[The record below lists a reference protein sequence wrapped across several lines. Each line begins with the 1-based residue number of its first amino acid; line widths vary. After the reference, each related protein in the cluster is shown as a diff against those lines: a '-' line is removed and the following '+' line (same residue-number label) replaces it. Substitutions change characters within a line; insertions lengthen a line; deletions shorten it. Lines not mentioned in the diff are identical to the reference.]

1 MPVKQPLVKKVL
13 ILFSGAGNNM
23 ISIIQKVHQKTFDGT
38 TIEVVAA
45 ISNKPDAQGIAKLKP
60 YNIPVNII
68 NHKDY
73 DSREAFDTD
82 LVNRINYYAP
92 DLVVLAGFMRILT
105 PVFTQHIKAIN
116 LHPSM
121 LPLFK
126 GAKAIEQS
134 YEHPEKPA
142 GISVHWVSDELDGG
156 SVISQAELH
165 RIEDESFESFK
176 NRIHL
181 LEYELLPQTVINIL
195 K

>member
-1 MPVKQPLVKKVL
+1 M
-13 ILFSGAGNNM
+13 ILFSGEGNNM
-23 ISIIQKVHQKTFDGT
+23 IQIIQKVHKQTFGDT
-38 TIEVVAA
+38 QIEVVATITNNA
-45 ISNKPDAQGIAKLKP
+45 EAKGIEKLKP

-68 NHKDY
+68 DHKGY
-73 DSREAFDTD
+73 DSREEFDTD
-82 LVNRINYYAP
+82 VVNRIDFYKP

-105 PVFTQHIKAIN
+105 PVFTQNVKSIN

-134 YEHPEKPA
+134 YEHPDKPA
-142 GISVHWVSDELDGG
+142 GISVHWVSEELDGG
-156 SVISQAELH
+156 SVIAQQELH
-165 RIEDESFESFK
+165 RIEGESFDSFK

-181 LEYELLPQTVINIL
+181 LEYELLPQTVIDIL

>member
-1 MPVKQPLVKKVL
+1 
-13 ILFSGAGNNM
+13 M
-23 ISIIQKVHQKTFDGT
+23 IHIIRKVHKKTFGNT
-38 TIEVVAA
+38 CIEVAAA
-45 ISNKPDAQGIAKLKP
+45 ITNKADAKGIEKLKP

-68 NHKDY
+68 DHKAY

-82 LVNRINYYAP
+82 LVNRIEYYKP

-105 PVFTQHIKAIN
+105 PVFTQNVRSIN

-134 YEHPEKPA
+134 YEHPNQPA
-142 GISVHWVSDELDGG
+142 GVSVHWVSEELDGG
-156 SVISQAELH
+156 SLIAQQELH
-165 RIEDESFESFK
+165 RIEGESFESFK

-181 LEYELLPQTVINIL
+181 LEYELLPQTIIDIL
-195 K
+195 N

>member
-1 MPVKQPLVKKVL
+1 MLQIIKKVHK
-13 ILFSGAGNNM
+13 
-23 ISIIQKVHQKTFDGT
+23 QTFGDT
-38 TIEVVAA
+38 RIEVVATVTNNA
-45 ISNKPDAQGIAKLKP
+45 EAKGIEKLRP

-68 NHKDY
+68 DHKGY

-82 LVNRINYYAP
+82 LVNRIDYYKP

-105 PVFTQHIKAIN
+105 PVFTQNIKSIN

-134 YEHPEKPA
+134 YENPDKPA
-142 GISVHWVSDELDGG
+142 GISVHWVSEELDGG
-156 SVISQAELH
+156 SVIAQQELH
-165 RIEDESFESFK
+165 RIEGESFDSFK

-181 LEYELLPQTVINIL
+181 LEYELLPQTVIDIL

>member
-1 MPVKQPLVKKVL
+1 ML
-13 ILFSGAGNNM
+13 N
-23 ISIIQKVHQKTFDGT
+23 IIQKVHKQTFGDT

-45 ISNKPDAQGIAKLKP
+45 VTNKAEAKGIEKLKP

-68 NHKDY
+68 DHKAY
-73 DSREAFDTD
+73 DSREDFDTD
-82 LVNRINYYAP
+82 LVNRIDYYKP

-105 PVFTQHIKAIN
+105 PVFTQNIKSIN

-134 YEHPEKPA
+134 YANPDKPA
-142 GISVHWVSDELDGG
+142 GISVHWVSEELDGG
-156 SVISQAELH
+156 SVIAQQELH
-165 RIEDESFESFK
+165 RIEGETFESFK

-181 LEYELLPQTVINIL
+181 LEYELLPQTIIDIL

>member
-1 MPVKQPLVKKVL
+1 MLH
-13 ILFSGAGNNM
+13 
-23 ISIIQKVHQKTFDGT
+23 IIRKVHEKTFGDT
-38 TIEVVAA
+38 KIEVVAA
-45 ISNKPDAQGIAKLKP
+45 VTNKADAKGIEKLKP

-68 NHKDY
+68 DHKTY

-82 LVNRINYYAP
+82 LVNRIDYYKP

-105 PVFTQHIKAIN
+105 PVFTQNVKSIN

-134 YEHPEKPA
+134 YEHPDQPA
-142 GISVHWVSDELDGG
+142 GVSVHWVSEELDGG
-156 SVISQAELH
+156 SVIAQQELH
-165 RIEDESFESFK
+165 RIEGENFESFK

-181 LEYELLPQTVINIL
+181 LEYELLPQTIIDIL
-195 K
+195 N

>member
-1 MPVKQPLVKKVL
+1 MKRIV
-13 ILFSGAGNNM
+13 ILFSGTGNNM
-23 ISIIQKVHQKTFDGT
+23 LRIIEELEKHDDV
-38 TIEVVAA
+38 EVAA
-45 ISNKPDAQGIAKLKP
+45 AITNKKEAKGIDKIKP
-60 YNIPVNII
+60 YNIALGII

-73 DSREAFDTD
+73 DCREDFDQE
-82 LVNRINYYAP
+82 LVNRIDYYKP

-105 PVFTQHIKAIN
+105 PVFTQNVKAIN

-134 YEHPEKPA
+134 YENPDQAA
-142 GISVHWVSDELDGG
+142 GVSVHWVSEELDGG
-156 SVISQAELH
+156 TIISQKELH
-165 RIEDESFESFK
+165 RIQGEDFESFK

-181 LEYELLPQTVINIL
+181 LEYELLPQTVIQLL